1 MLLNEIDGLQICA
14 LWMHIH
20 FMATPYLIQKM
31 LQLNSYPKH
40 ISH

>member
-1 MLLNEIDGLQICA
+1 MLLNEIDGSQIFA
-14 LWMHIH
+14 LH